1 MSQVAFDHLRAAFY
15 ASSCTNFLFYFF
27 SSLLLL
33 PLETH
38 SLAPGQSGGVL
49 LFDVML
55 QRSPDG
61 DVGFHPVHMHLVPV
75 KTTYDF
81 MASFFFLALAVFLPL
96 LRTHNTTLFFISD
109 FLIVQFACLL

>member
-1 MSQVAFDHLRAAFY
+1 MFQVAVISF
-15 ASSCTNFLFYFF
+15 FYFF
-27 SSLLLL
+27 SLLLLLLL

-61 DVGFHPVHMHLVPV
+61 DISFHPVHMHLVPV

-81 MASFFFLALAVFLPL
+81 MASFFSSSSFSSF
-96 LRTHNTTLFFISD
+96 T
-109 FLIVQFACLL
+109 

>member
-15 ASSCTNFLFYFF
+15 VSSCSNFLFFIFF
-27 SSLLLL
+27 PLLLLL

-81 MASFFFLALAVFLPL
+81 MASFFSSSSFSSF
-96 LRTHNTTLFFISD
+96 T
-109 FLIVQFACLL
+109 

>member
-1 MSQVAFDHLRAAFY
+1 MFQVAVISFFI
-15 ASSCTNFLFYFF
+15 FF
-27 SSLLLL
+27 SPLLL

-38 SLAPGQSGGVL
+38 SLAPGQSGRVL

-75 KTTYDF
+75 KTTHNL
-81 MASFFFLALAVFLPL
+81 MASFFSSSSFSSF
-96 LRTHNTTLFFISD
+96 T
-109 FLIVQFACLL
+109 

>member
-1 MSQVAFDHLRAAFY
+1 MFQVAVISF
-15 ASSCTNFLFYFF
+15 FLIFF
-27 SSLLLL
+27 PLLLLL

-81 MASFFFLALAVFLPL
+81 MASFFSSSSFSSF
-96 LRTHNTTLFFISD
+96 T
-109 FLIVQFACLL
+109 

>member
-1 MSQVAFDHLRAAFY
+1 MFQVAVISFF
-15 ASSCTNFLFYFF
+15 NFF
-27 SSLLLL
+27 SLLLL

-81 MASFFFLALAVFLPL
+81 MASFFNSSSFSSF
-96 LRTHNTTLFFISD
+96 T
-109 FLIVQFACLL
+109 